1 MRNYAEKLRVEG
13 IEPNVSEHFYFRCE
27 CVNIRKYAHIS
38 RVIEKI
44 KNNKFFFCDS
54 RTNNYEK
61 K

>member
-38 RVIEKI
+38 RVIEK
-44 KNNKFFFCDS
+44 KKKKFFW
-54 RTNNYEK
+54 
-61 K
+61 